1 VRVASALRSAND
13 DATWIETY
21 FDNFGRPVR
30 EVRNG
35 IETRTDYD
43 GAERVWRIS
52 HPSTTGNYLY
62 TENRY
67 DSGGR
72 QTQTVRPDGKIVT
85 TSYDRNSTLVT
96 DEADVAGRSTV
107 DGLGRLVAVT
117 EDPAGLN
124 YTTRYAYDANDS
136 LLTVCPHGG
145 TLSGSVCS
153 GSDRRRLFS
162 YDRLGR
168 LKTVQNPEA
177 AQIEY
182 YYDETASTQGKGN
195 LTRKVQ
201 QRGLSGALVSGE
213 VRYHYD
219 EWNRPV
225 SRVYSGVVNGVTT
238 PKVTYRYDTHE
249 YPVSGVTSYPKG
261 RLTGVKSGG
270 VEVALDSMDAQGRVT
285 RSRQVTDGV
294 TYRFG
299 TDTLPGY
306 EYFRQGALAR
316 MRYPSGREVIYT
328 VDDQGR
334 SVTADGLLAGQGTN
348 YVQSVQYTAF
358 GAVAEMRLNGGV
370 LRERYGYSAQRLQM
384 EGVDVE
390 RCATVGCG
398 SAEELLHLEYA
409 YGNKNNGNP
418 REQVIRSAGMNVRQ
432 RYEFDGLNR
441 LRQFRE
447 EPAGGGAA
455 ALTEDYCYDRH
466 GNRGVLARAGL
477 LSQTPQVAACTEE
490 QVLGLFP
497 GTGLRGRCM
506 TRAGSWAAM
515 GGMRCALIWR
525 GG

>member
-1 VRVASALRSAND
+1 M
-13 DATWIETY
+13 
-21 FDNFGRPVR
+21 
-30 EVRNG
+30 
-35 IETRTDYD
+35 
-43 GAERVWRIS
+43 
-52 HPSTTGNYLY
+52 
-62 TENRY
+62 
-67 DSGGR
+67 
-72 QTQTVRPDGKIVT
+72 
-85 TSYDRNSTLVT
+85 
-96 DEADVAGRSTV
+96 
-107 DGLGRLVAVT
+107 
-117 EDPAGLN
+117 
-124 YTTRYAYDANDS
+124 
-136 LLTVCPHGG
+136 
-145 TLSGSVCS
+145 
-153 GSDRRRLFS
+153 
-162 YDRLGR
+162 
-168 LKTVQNPEA
+168 
-177 AQIEY
+177 
-182 YYDETASTQGKGN
+182 
-195 LTRKVQ
+195 
-201 QRGLSGALVSGE
+201 
-213 VRYHYD
+213 
-219 EWNRPV
+219 
-225 SRVYSGVVNGVTT
+225 
-238 PKVTYRYDTHE
+238 
-249 YPVSGVTSYPKG
+249 
-261 RLTGVKSGG
+261 
-270 VEVALDSMDAQGRVT
+270 ALDSMDAQGRVT